1 MPRNSFIW
9 AAWCASFDVCY
20 SRACPNSW
28 IHSFTE
34 LHLAAAKETLDSP
47 QDSLFPWDTFRIDPS
62 LFPLDTFRIDPK
74 RLVPLQNG
82 CEVVPD
88 AHQFRRGERAAPPRA
103 REAAAHRQ
111 WPERVPRQEAK
122 TGVRHSSD
130 SSVTAPA
137 SVETQRK
144 VFWCC
149 GHVYVGTLI
158 SAMDFPVGKRRRIIK
173 RRHSVKKNI
182 FIFL

>member
-1 MPRNSFIW
+1 MNSFIW
-9 AAWCASFDVCY
+9 AVWCASFDVCY

-28 IHSFTE
+28 IHTFTE
-34 LHLAAAKETLDSP
+34 LHLAAKETLDSP
-47 QDSLFPWDTFRIDPS
+47 QDSLFPLDTFRIDPSLFPLDTFRIDPSLFPLDTFRIDPS

-74 RLVPLQNG
+74 GLVPLQNG

-88 AHQFRRGERAAPPRA
+88 AHQFRRGQRAAPPRA

-130 SSVTAPA
+130 SSVSAPA

-149 GHVYVGTLI
+149 VYVGTL
-158 SAMDFPVGKRRRIIK
+158 FW
-173 RRHSVKKNI
+173 
-182 FIFL
+182 